1 MTTASYGPDD
11 RCDRRHRLGFLS
23 GRRPALLRRQGD
35 ILKDKHGHAPW
46 HRIIAVLL
54 ALVFVAAAC
63 GGDDSAGGDG
73 GDGETTTTEGDGP
86 ERNPVKGGELIFGTE
101 SDVATLAPG

>member
-1 MTTASYGPDD
+1 M
-11 RCDRRHRLGFLS
+11 
-23 GRRPALLRRQGD
+23 
-35 ILKDKHGHAPW
+35 KDKHGHAPW

-63 GGDDSAGGDG
+63 GGDDEQPAATVATA
-73 GDGETTTTEGDGP
+73 TTTTTASDGP
-86 ERNPVKGGELIFGTE
+86 ARNPVKGGELIFGTE